1 MAKLDKTMVIYRVKR
16 GAEKKFEQLL
26 KIHWPTLNRLKLVK
40 GEPSILFRGERYRR
54 TFYVEIFSWKS
65 AEAVSHA
72 HHLPEVMKIWE
83 PMAALVE
90 KSQGRSAMEF
100 ANVGALDFHAQSR
113 KKAAVAKK

>member
-26 KIHWPTLNRLKLVK
+26 KIHWPTLNKLKLVS
-40 GEPSILFRGERYRR
+40 GEPSLLFRGERYKR

-65 AEAVSHA
+65 VEAVSHA

-83 PMAALVE
+83 PMSALVE
-90 KSQGRSAMEF
+90 EWHGRSGMEF
-100 ANVGALDFHAQSR
+100 ANVGALNFHQKGRQARAAR
-113 KKAAVAKK
+113 K